1 MNIVSGELVQMAL
14 TREQA
19 EWLQDLFSGIPG
31 VSVRRMFGGAGVFR
45 EGLMFA
51 LSLDDGRVA
60 LKADEQTI
68 PDFKAEGST
77 QWTYPHRS
85 GKQME
90 MGYWHAP
97 ERLFD
102 DPDEFRDW
110 AEKAFMTALR
120 IDARKPK
127 SQRKHIAGY

>member
-1 MNIVSGELVQMAL
+1 MAL

-19 EWLQDLFSGIPG
+19 EWLQDLFSGVPG

-60 LKADEQTI
+60 LKADEETI
-68 PDFKAEGST
+68 PDFVAEGST

-85 GKQME
+85 GKQSE
-90 MGYWHAP
+90 MGYWYAP

-102 DPDEFRDW
+102 DPDDFRTW
-110 AEKAFMTALR
+110 AESAFMAALR
-120 IDARKPK
+120 VDARKPK
-127 SQRKHIAGY
+127 SQRKHMAEH